1 MPTFNIQ
8 FTAQGKN
15 PNGQTVNL
23 PPQIALQQRGPVVPV
38 AVSLEANM
46 AKPLLAQGKPILGQQ
61 GLALIDTGATVSA
74 IDEQLAQELKLPV
87 IDQGRMSSAS
97 HESSPCNIYP
107 VQITIG
113 GQLVLQVPRAM
124 GAKLKPMGLVA
135 IIGRDI
141 LQNCTFIYNGGM
153 GIVTLAI

>member
-1 MPTFNIQ
+1 MPTFNFQ
-8 FTAQGKN
+8 FAAQGKK
-15 PNGQTVNL
+15 PDGQPFTL
-23 PPQIALQQRGPVVPV
+23 PPQVALQQRGPVVPV
-38 AVSLEANM
+38 SVTLEANM
-46 AKPLLAQGKPILGQQ
+46 AKPLLAQGKAILGQP

-87 IDQGRMSSAS
+87 VDQGKMSSAS

-113 GQLVLQVPRAM
+113 GQLILQVPRAM

-141 LQNCTFIYNGGM
+141 LQHCTFIYNGGV
-153 GIVTLAI
+153 GSITLAI